1 MSTFSVLAYPY
12 TDLLPVTNGLAE
24 MRARGREPGTALV
37 WYMAAGRYQTSV
49 DTVADRP
56 GGMSLLVILPP
67 GLEVALDRDVRMAVE
82 RSRPHGILPF
92 HTDPDP
98 GDLSHALRRPPLD
111 LAGEVTDYL
120 SWRGLGIDRDTAHII
135 RKIVDLSSEL
145 RSVSAMSRSLYLS
158 RRALGRRFMCRGL
171 PVPSHWLQMAR
182 LLRVAAKL
190 QNSETTVASIA
201 IDHGYPD
208 GFSVS
213 NQMERLLG
221 HRPSEIRER
230 LGWEW
235 ILEAWLKRE
244 AELGALRPTLTRG
257 TQPRSQRPR
266 RRRDRATPP
275 TPGSSPHQAALET
288 ESITRPG

>member
-1 MSTFSVLAYPY
+1 MTQPTLSVLAHPY
-12 TDLLPVTNGLAE
+12 TSLLPVTKGPTE
-24 MRARGREPGTALV
+24 IRERGREPGTALV
-37 WYMAAGRYQTSV
+37 WCMSTRYLASV
-49 DTVADRP
+49 DAVADRP
-56 GGMSLLVILPP
+56 GGMALLVVLPP
-67 GLEVALDRDVRMAVE
+67 GLEVALDHDVRGAVE

-92 HTDPDP
+92 HTDPHP
-98 GDLSHALRRPPLD
+98 GDLAHALRRSPYD
-111 LAGEVTDYL
+111 LASDVTDYL
-120 SWRGLGIDRDTAHII
+120 SWRGLGVDRETAHII
-135 RKIVDLSSEL
+135 RRIVDLSSEL

-158 RRALGRRFMCRGL
+158 RRAIGRRFMSRGL

-190 QNSETTVASIA
+190 QNTEATVASIA

-244 AELGALRPTLTRG
+244 AESGTLTPTLTRG
-257 TQPRSQRPR
+257 SRPSPDRAHRRPR
-266 RRRDRATPP
+266 RSAATQN
-275 TPGSSPHQAALET
+275 S
-288 ESITRPG
+288 